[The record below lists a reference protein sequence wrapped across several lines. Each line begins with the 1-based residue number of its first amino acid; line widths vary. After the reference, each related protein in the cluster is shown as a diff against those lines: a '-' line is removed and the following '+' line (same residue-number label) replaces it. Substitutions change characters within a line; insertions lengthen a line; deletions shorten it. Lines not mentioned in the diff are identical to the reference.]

1 MFNDQTEIIF
11 STETN
16 DFIYKKKKGVK
27 IMAEK
32 TTGLYVRM
40 NPEKKEK
47 AEAILKKLG
56 LNSATAI
63 NMFYDQIILHNG
75 IPFRVEIPNA
85 WDNLDQMNKY
95 EYAKL
100 LDERLNTLT
109 GREDLLGDIAKRL
122 DAEKNEKK
130 DN

>member
-1 MFNDQTEIIF
+1 
-11 STETN
+11 
-16 DFIYKKKKGVK
+16 
-27 IMAEK
+27 MAEK

-75 IPFRVEIPNA
+75 IPFRIEIPNA
-85 WDNLDQMNKY
+85 WDNLDQMNRY
-95 EYAKL
+95 TKL
-100 LDERLNTLT
+100 LDERLNTLS
-109 GREDLLGDIAKRL
+109 GREDLLGEVAKKL
-122 DAEKNEKK
+122 GIEKK
-130 DN
+130 ED

>member
-1 MFNDQTEIIF
+1 MA
-11 STETN
+11 
-16 DFIYKKKKGVK
+16 KKTK
-27 IMAEK
+27 MAET

-47 AEAILKKLG
+47 AEAILKQLG

-85 WDNLDQMNKY
+85 WDNLDHMNKY

-109 GREDLLGDIAKRL
+109 GREYLLGKVARRL
-122 DAEKNEKK
+122 NADKK

>member
-1 MFNDQTEIIF
+1 
-11 STETN
+11 
-16 DFIYKKKKGVK
+16 
-27 IMAEK
+27 MAEK

-85 WDNLDQMNKY
+85 WDNLDQKNKY
-95 EYAKL
+95 EYANL
-100 LDERLNTLT
+100 LDELLNTLT
-109 GREDLLGDIAKRL
+109 GREDLLGDVAKRL

>member
-1 MFNDQTEIIF
+1 
-11 STETN
+11 
-16 DFIYKKKKGVK
+16 
-27 IMAEK
+27 MAEK

-47 AEAILKKLG
+47 AEAILKQLG
-56 LNSATAI
+56 LISATAI

-100 LDERLNTLT
+100 LDERLNTLN
-109 GREDLLGDIAKRL
+109 GRKDLLGDIAKRL
-122 DAEKNEKK
+122 DADKDRKK

>member
-1 MFNDQTEIIF
+1 
-11 STETN
+11 
-16 DFIYKKKKGVK
+16 
-27 IMAEK
+27 MAEK

-75 IPFRVEIPNA
+75 IPFRVEIPN
-85 WDNLDQMNKY
+85 LDQMNKY

>member
-1 MFNDQTEIIF
+1 
-11 STETN
+11 
-16 DFIYKKKKGVK
+16 
-27 IMAEK
+27 MAEK

-85 WDNLDQMNKY
+85 WDNLDYMNKD
-95 EYAKL
+95 EFSHL
-100 LDERLNTLT
+100 LDEKLNHLADPTAN
-109 GREDLLGDIAKRL
+109 LLGDLAKKA
-122 DAEKNEKK
+122 DEKQKK
-130 DN
+130 EE

>member
-1 MFNDQTEIIF
+1 
-11 STETN
+11 
-16 DFIYKKKKGVK
+16 
-27 IMAEK
+27 MAEK

-85 WDNLDQMNKY
+85 WDNLDH
-95 EYAKL
+95 
-100 LDERLNTLT
+100 ERLNTLN
-109 GREDLLGDIAKRL
+109 GREDLIGDIAKRL